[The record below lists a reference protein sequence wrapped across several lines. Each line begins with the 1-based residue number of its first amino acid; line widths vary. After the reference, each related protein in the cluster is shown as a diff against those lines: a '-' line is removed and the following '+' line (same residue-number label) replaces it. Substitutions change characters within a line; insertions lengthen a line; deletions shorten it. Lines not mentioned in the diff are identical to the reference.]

1 MNASRILNKTLQLV
15 TPFMHGRRRQSLT
28 HCVSSLVYGATASVT
43 AIGRHIHSGAQEKHR
58 IKQADRLMSN
68 PHLSFESDGV
78 YAGICALFTSSCP
91 SPVILVDW
99 SDLDEYKR
107 HFLLRASLVFKGR
120 SLTLYEQ
127 VHGIETKEKPAVH
140 QAFLAQLKV
149 MLPRD
154 CTPII
159 VTDAGY
165 KTPWFNMVT
174 ALGWHY
180 VGRARKPNFCHTG
193 DGQWDCISQ
202 LYQNAS
208 HRPKAFKGEICKSR
222 PMSCRL
228 IVYKQKPQGRHKLN
242 RSGQTSRSKHSKA
255 SASRNTD
262 PWVLVTSLPAQSNLA
277 KRVVNIYRTRMQIE
291 EGFRDMKS
299 ARYGLGFSHNKTT
312 RLTRMMNLIL
322 LTTLASLV
330 LLLIGWAVSVH
341 HLHRRYQANSVK
353 HKSVLSLHFIGLR
366 AAADRHLRL
375 TQQQWSEAIR
385 VLSLTLNDPNSEGN

>member
-1 MNASRILNKTLQLV
+1 MNASQILNKTLPLV
-15 TPFMHGRRRQSLT
+15 TPFMHARRRQSLM
-28 HCVSSLVYGATASVT
+28 HCVASLVHGATASVT
-43 AIGRHIHSGAQEKHR
+43 AIGRYIHSAAQEKHR

-68 PHLSFESDGV
+68 PRLSLESDEV
-78 YAGICALFTSSCP
+78 YAGMCALFISSNLNP
-91 SPVILVDW
+91 IILVDW

-120 SLTLYEQ
+120 SITLYEQ
-127 VHGIETKEKPAVH
+127 VHGINTKEKPSVH
-140 QAFLAQLKV
+140 QAFLARLRV
-149 MLPRD
+149 MLPQD

-193 DGQWDCISQ
+193 DGQWQCISQ
-202 LYQNAS
+202 LYQSAS
-208 HRPKAFKGEICKSR
+208 HKPKAFKGEICKSR
-222 PMSCRL
+222 PMNCQFV
-228 IVYKQKPQGRHKLN
+228 VYKQKPKGRHKLN

-262 PWVLVTSLPAQSNLA
+262 PWVLVTSLPAQSHLA

-299 ARYGLGFSHNKTT
+299 TRYGLGFSHNKTT
-312 RLTRMMNLIL
+312 RLTRMRNLIL

-330 LLLIGWAVSVH
+330 LLLIGWTVRVH
-341 HLHRRYQANSVK
+341 HLQRRYQANSTK
-353 HKSVLSLHFIGLR
+353 HKTVLSLHFIGLR
-366 AAADRHLRL
+366 AASDRYLRL
-375 TQQQWSEAIR
+375 TQQQWTEGIR
-385 VLSLTLNDPNSEGN
+385 ALRLTLNDSNLNGS